1 MASKRMF
8 SEIVIE
14 TEDFLGLSAEA
25 QALYLHLNMR
35 ADDDGFLNNLT
46 RLISYYET
54 DPEHIDELEDKGY
67 LIKFDNSNCVIRHW
81 KQNNFIQK
89 IKYRP
94 SSNTNKEKVELIN
107 NVYELIK

>member
-8 SEIVIE
+8 SENVIE

-54 DPEHIDELEDKGY
+54 DAEHIDELEMEIDDEIWP
-67 LIKFDNSNCVIRHW
+67 LP
-81 KQNNFIQK
+81 
-89 IKYRP
+89 KYR
-94 SSNTNKEKVELIN
+94 EL
-107 NVYELIK
+107 LFTK